1 MRLAGGVRVMGA
13 LLLGAL
19 LAAGCSHRDRANP
32 LDPANPITQGRPT
45 GFNALAGFANVRLT
59 WDARPTAGLD
69 GFQLQRRDHPDSAFR
84 VVANLLAPGSTQ
96 YLDGSV
102 SNGVRYTYRL
112 YYVRDGAA
120 GGAPSEDAATPG
132 GVRPFVVDAGFDGP
146 AFVALLTTDGR
157 DVLQRYSDWDSPTSL
172 AVDGQTGLV
181 WVSEPFAGNL
191 ALLSSVSG
199 SVQRVPVPG
208 QPFTLALDPLNGN
221 AWMCDLDGAVRHY
234 SPAGAPVTPA
244 VIPLLDSPSGVAVS
258 RVDRTF
264 WVCERNG
271 DRVRRYDVAGVPI
284 VTAFVVAPSRVAV
297 DSVSQQAVITS
308 LARGRVVRVA
318 ANGARVDSTSAA
330 VGPLGVDVDAL
341 RGTIWVADAVGG
353 QLLGLRTSDLSVAV
367 RVTGM
372 SGVRDVTVDPATGEV
387 WAVVNGLR
395 SVWRLSA
402 SGTLLDRLDGFDNP
416 QEVRLDTG
424 RR

>member
-1 MRLAGGVRVMGA
+1 MRRAPGA
-13 LLLGAL
+13 RAVCVLLLAAG
-19 LAAGCSHRDRANP
+19 LAAGCSSRDRANP
-32 LDPANPITQGRPT
+32 LDPANPLTQGRPT
-45 GFNALAGFANVRLT
+45 GFNALAGFANVRLR
-59 WDARPTAGLD
+59 WDARPVSGLD

-84 VVANLLAPGSTQ
+84 VLADLLPPASTQ
-96 YLDGSV
+96 YLDSSV
-102 SNGVRYTYRL
+102 GNGVRYAYRL
-112 YYVRDGAA
+112 FYVRGGLAS
-120 GGAPSEDAATPG
+120 GAPSEDAATPG
-132 GVRPFVVDAGFDGP
+132 GVRPWVVDAGFDAP
-146 AFVALLTTDGR
+146 AFVALLTPDGR
-157 DVLQRYSDWDSPTSL
+157 DVLLRYADWDSPTSL

-191 ALLSSVSG
+191 GLLSASSG

-208 QPFTLALDPLNGN
+208 QPFTMALDPQNGN
-221 AWMCDLDGAVRHY
+221 VWLCDLDGAVRHY
-234 SPAGAPVTPA
+234 SPSGVPVTPS

-258 RVDRTF
+258 RADRTW
-264 WVCERNG
+264 WVCERDG
-271 DRVRRYDVAGVPI
+271 DRVRRYDPAGVPI
-284 VTAFVVAPSRVAV
+284 ATAFVLDPSRVAV
-297 DSVSQQAVITS
+297 DSTSQSAVVTS
-308 LARGRVVRVA
+308 LARGRVVRVSA
-318 ANGARVDSTSAA
+318 SGARVDSTDAA
-330 VGPLGVDVDAL
+330 AGPLGVDVDAA

-372 SGVRDVTVDPATGEV
+372 PGVRDVAVEPATGDV